1 MLRWGE
7 EAGNRMEIS
16 IYILSQQC
24 FCSCLC
30 VCIGEWFSRFLIT
43 TFISR
48 GCVKEST
55 CNAGDMVSILGWE
68 DPLEESMATYS
79 SIPAW
84 KIPWTEE
91 PGRLR
96 SMDCKESDTTEVNMN
111 MNYISSGSKRG
122 YSSLPCAGVSLRWL
136 LLLQSIGPRLHG
148 VSNFSPQA

>member
-1 MLRWGE
+1 MLGWGE
-7 EAGNRMEIS
+7 EAGHRMEIT

-24 FCSCLC
+24 FSSCLC
-30 VCIGEWFSRFLIT
+30 VCIGEWFY
-43 TFISR
+43 R

-55 CNAGDMVSILGWE
+55 CNAGDMVSIPGWE
-68 DPLEESMATYS
+68 DPLEEGMATYS

-96 SMDCKESDTTEVNMN
+96 SMGCKESDTTEVNMN
-111 MNYISSGSKRG
+111 MNYISSGSKQG
-122 YSSLPCAGVSLRWL
+122 YSSLLCAGISLWRL

>member
-1 MLRWGE
+1 
-7 EAGNRMEIS
+7 
-16 IYILSQQC
+16 
-24 FCSCLC
+24 
-30 VCIGEWFSRFLIT
+30 
-43 TFISR
+43 
-48 GCVKEST
+48 
-55 CNAGDMVSILGWE
+55 
-68 DPLEESMATYS
+68 MATYS

-96 SMDCKESDTTEVNMN
+96 SMGCKESDTTEVNMN

-122 YSSLPCAGVSLRWL
+122 YSSLLCAGISLWRL